1 MLKFLSV
8 LLFLF
13 AFCAQAQRL
22 EVRGIV
28 YEDLNKNGIQEPG
41 ELGIPNVV
49 VSNQINTALT
59 NQNGLFKL
67 PSHSDQEI
75 IFISQPTGYSGNY
88 FQPTSDHL
96 QFPLIKHSSSSSFSF
111 IHASDTHIDSLNLPR
126 MNRFR
131 EMVDSIGVNFVIIT
145 GDLIRDALRVSEIT
159 AANYYLMYQAEMSKF
174 NIPVY
179 SVPGNHELFGI
190 ERGKSMVSDQ
200 HPLYGKKMFQY
211 FLGPNYYSFNYGGMH
226 FIALDGVNYQDQ
238 WYYGGIDDDQL
249 TWLGQDLKHVSEK
262 TPIIT
267 FNHIPFVSAGFT
279 FQSFEPQ
286 DFYGPQLMTH
296 QDKLA
301 HRHIVY
307 NFDEVQQLLDD
318 RPYPLALSGHYHAAQ
333 ENTIQG
339 SATLFAQ
346 TAAIT
351 RPDSFDYNGF
361 KMRSGF
367 TLYQVN
373 NGIIVHHAF
382 VPLNLPD

>member
-200 HPLYGKKMFQY
+200 HPLYGKKC
-211 FLGPNYYSFNYGGMH
+211 FNIFWVQIIIHSIM
-226 FIALDGVNYQDQ
+226 GVCILSP
-238 WYYGGIDDDQL
+238 WMASITKISGIM
-249 TWLGQDLKHVSEK
+249 VAS
-262 TPIIT
+262 
-267 FNHIPFVSAGFT
+267 
-279 FQSFEPQ
+279 
-286 DFYGPQLMTH
+286 MT
-296 QDKLA
+296 
-301 HRHIVY
+301 I
-307 NFDEVQQLLDD
+307 N
-318 RPYPLALSGHYHAAQ
+318 
-333 ENTIQG
+333 
-339 SATLFAQ
+339 
-346 TAAIT
+346 
-351 RPDSFDYNGF
+351 
-361 KMRSGF
+361 
-367 TLYQVN
+367 
-373 NGIIVHHAF
+373 
-382 VPLNLPD
+382 

>member
-249 TWLGQDLKHVSEK
+249 TWLGQDLKHISEK

>member
-351 RPDSFDYNGF
+351 RPDSLTTTDS
-361 KMRSGF
+361 RCA
-367 TLYQVN
+367 QD
-373 NGIIVHHAF
+373 
-382 VPLNLPD
+382 LPCTKLTTGSLFIMHLFP

>member
-126 MNRFR
+126 INRFR
-131 EMVDSIGVNFVIIT
+131 EIVDSIGVNFVIIT

-200 HPLYGKKMFQY
+200 HPIYGKKMFQY

>member
-159 AANYYLMYQAEMSKF
+159 AENYYLMNQAKMSKF

-200 HPLYGKKMFQY
+200 HPLYGKKMFQH

>member
-88 FQPTSDHL
+88 FQPTSYHL

-126 MNRFR
+126 INRFR
-131 EMVDSIGVNFVIIT
+131 EIVDSIGVNFVIIT

-159 AANYYLMYQAEMSKF
+159 AANYYFMYQA
-174 NIPVY
+174 
-179 SVPGNHELFGI
+179 
-190 ERGKSMVSDQ
+190 
-200 HPLYGKKMFQY
+200 
-211 FLGPNYYSFNYGGMH
+211 
-226 FIALDGVNYQDQ
+226 
-238 WYYGGIDDDQL
+238 
-249 TWLGQDLKHVSEK
+249 
-262 TPIIT
+262 
-267 FNHIPFVSAGFT
+267 
-279 FQSFEPQ
+279 
-286 DFYGPQLMTH
+286 
-296 QDKLA
+296 
-301 HRHIVY
+301 
-307 NFDEVQQLLDD
+307 
-318 RPYPLALSGHYHAAQ
+318 
-333 ENTIQG
+333 
-339 SATLFAQ
+339 
-346 TAAIT
+346 
-351 RPDSFDYNGF
+351 
-361 KMRSGF
+361 
-367 TLYQVN
+367 
-373 NGIIVHHAF
+373 
-382 VPLNLPD
+382 

>member
-145 GDLIRDALRVSEIT
+145 GDVIRDALRVSEIT

>member
-1 MLKFLSV
+1 
-8 LLFLF
+8 
-13 AFCAQAQRL
+13 
-22 EVRGIV
+22 
-28 YEDLNKNGIQEPG
+28 
-41 ELGIPNVV
+41 
-49 VSNQINTALT
+49 
-59 NQNGLFKL
+59 
-67 PSHSDQEI
+67 
-75 IFISQPTGYSGNY
+75 
-88 FQPTSDHL
+88 
-96 QFPLIKHSSSSSFSF
+96 
-111 IHASDTHIDSLNLPR
+111 

-159 AANYYLMYQAEMSKF
+159 AENYYLMNQAKMSKF

-249 TWLGQDLKHVSEK
+249 TWLRQDLKHISEK

-351 RPDSFDYNGF
+351 RPDSLTTTDS
-361 KMRSGF
+361 RCA
-367 TLYQVN
+367 QD
-373 NGIIVHHAF
+373 
-382 VPLNLPD
+382 LPCTKLTTGSLFIMHLFP